1 MADNQKMIAKYLHD
15 LGGAVSLDQTELN
28 EKLLMALEQFNQMHL
43 STMHQKALSITEG
56 LGTDLLLKTIFSEEF
71 NAC

>member
-1 MADNQKMIAKYLHD
+1 MTLQ
-15 LGGAVSLDQTELN
+15 
-28 EKLLMALEQFNQMHL
+28 QFNQMHL